1 MRIPPPILLLV
12 CLISGWALDQG
23 RSWLI
28 LPATRWVA
36 PRVALSGALI
46 LLGLGLIVY
55 CARQFKNAQTRIE
68 PWRPTSSVITTG
80 PYRYSRNPIYLAFAV
95 AGAGIALAFNTWWML
110 LSLLVFV
117 LIADKLV
124 IEREERYLERK
135 FSESYLNYRRE
146 TRRWL

>member
-1 MRIPPPILLLV
+1 MRIPPPILLLA
-12 CLISGWALDQG
+12 CLLAGWALDQG

-28 LPATRWVA
+28 LPATGWDA
-36 PRVALSGALI
+36 PRAALSSVLI
-46 LLGLGLIVY
+46 LLGLGLIVF
-55 CARQFKNAQTRIE
+55 CARQFKKAQTRIE
-68 PWRPTSSVITTG
+68 PWRPTSSIITTG
-80 PYRYSRNPIYLAFAV
+80 PYRYSRNPIYLAFAI

-117 LIADKLV
+117 LIANKFV
-124 IEREERYLERK
+124 IEREERYLEKK